1 MGYQCGTKP
10 DACHSALG
18 LMILLGMGAGL
29 AFCAWLIIG
38 ILTKG

>member
-1 MGYQCGTKP
+1 MGYQCGKKP
-10 DACHSALG
+10 DACLSALG
-18 LMILLGMGAGL
+18 LMMLLSVGAWL